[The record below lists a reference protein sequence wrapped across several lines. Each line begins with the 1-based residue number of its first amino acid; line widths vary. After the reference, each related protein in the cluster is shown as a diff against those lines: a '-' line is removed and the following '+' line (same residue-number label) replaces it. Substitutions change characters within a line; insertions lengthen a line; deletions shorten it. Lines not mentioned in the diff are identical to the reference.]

1 MKRRSQPVVKSVQHT
16 GGRPGGNTIV
26 FLLVRMDYGRILD
39 DGRNDS
45 VSAVSNCT
53 MESLSTL
60 VVLPVDHCLRLRPER
75 RVTFLDTLAKAKR
88 LQRPWFDFY
97 QQGNKTRS
105 IFSRTG
111 GCPMKRGL
119 ASHINQANIGS
130 QLVGQD
136 LHL

>member
-26 FLLVRMDYGRILD
+26 FLFGQNGRILD

-75 RVTFLDTLAKAKR
+75 RGATDNILGHQSKEATKTL
-88 LQRPWFDFY
+88 
-97 QQGNKTRS
+97 
-105 IFSRTG
+105 
-111 GCPMKRGL
+111 
-119 ASHINQANIGS
+119 
-130 QLVGQD
+130 V
-136 LHL
+136 

>member
-26 FLLVRMDYGRILD
+26 FLFGQNGRILD

-88 LQRPWFDFY
+88 HTDLGLISISRE
-97 QQGNKTRS
+97 TR
-105 IFSRTG
+105 
-111 GCPMKRGL
+111 RG
-119 ASHINQANIGS
+119 ASSLELEAAQ
-130 QLVGQD
+130 
-136 LHL
+136 